1 MKTILVDAVN
11 TFVIKDKGVFI
22 EMYQLLEKYP
32 NRKIVVTNANDEQIG
47 IFSLNKLPYEL
58 FILKYNPE
66 KTSSEYFKILL
77 HNYNLERDDVVYFE
91 HNAEAVRSAELLG
104 IKAYHYKAGD
114 LDGLKKFLDE
124 NIN

>member
-1 MKTILVDAVN
+1 
-11 TFVIKDKGVFI
+11 
-22 EMYQLLEKYP
+22 MYQLLEKYP
-32 NRKIVVTNANDEQIG
+32 NRKIVVTNANDEQIE

-58 FILKYNPE
+58 FTLKHDPE

-77 HNYNLERDDVVYFE
+77 NNYNLGKDDVVYFE